1 MGQGYDA
8 QSDVRRLMRY
18 RDLELKKQY
27 VRTKWINSNQAT
39 FTNSIGP
46 QQCVVAPRCRAAP
59 LVMPIAPLVSPRG
72 GDGRHSR
79 AAHAAR
85 FVGGGDAP

>member
-72 GDGRHSR
+72 GDGRHHELLSR
-79 AAHAAR
+79 SDNC
-85 FVGGGDAP
+85 GDGA